1 MHMSQFNLKVIDIVD
16 KEDGTALVTIDINE
30 QTRNLIKNLYGWKR
44 WNSKKFQQIL
54 LQALHNYIKEG
65 PNDGNF

>member
-1 MHMSQFNLKVIDIVD
+1 MHMSQFNLNVIDVVD
-16 KEDGTALVTIDINE
+16 REDGTALVTIDIDE

-65 PNDGNF
+65 PNDGSI